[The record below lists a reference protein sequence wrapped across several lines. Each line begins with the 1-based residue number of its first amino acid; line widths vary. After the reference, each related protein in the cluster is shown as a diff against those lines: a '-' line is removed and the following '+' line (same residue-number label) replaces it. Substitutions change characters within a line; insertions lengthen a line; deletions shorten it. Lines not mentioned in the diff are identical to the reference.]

1 MQKEISARNFKA
13 ARAALIKT
21 ERKSRSMVKKKIKKF
36 FNSVSIQE
44 KMMIL
49 VEEEKENHISLIW
62 IASASFFILIVS
74 LVAFLVIKEELPID
88 P

>member
-1 MQKEISARNFKA
+1 
-13 ARAALIKT
+13 
-21 ERKSRSMVKKKIKKF
+21 MVKKKIRKF

-49 VEEEKENHISLIW
+49 VEEEKKNHISLIW

-74 LVAFLVIKEELPID
+74 LVAVFVVKEELPAA
-88 P
+88 

>member
-1 MQKEISARNFKA
+1 
-13 ARAALIKT
+13 
-21 ERKSRSMVKKKIKKF
+21 MVKKKIRKF

-62 IASASFFILIVS
+62 IASASFFIL
-74 LVAFLVIKEELPID
+74 LVCIGAFFVIKDELPLD
-88 P
+88 ESHE

>member
-1 MQKEISARNFKA
+1 
-13 ARAALIKT
+13 
-21 ERKSRSMVKKKIKKF
+21 MVKKKIKKF

>member
-1 MQKEISARNFKA
+1 
-13 ARAALIKT
+13 
-21 ERKSRSMVKKKIKKF
+21 MVKKKIRKF

-49 VEEEKENHISLIW
+49 VEEERENHISLIW

-74 LVAFLVIKEELPID
+74 LFAFLVIKEEIPAA
-88 P
+88 

>member
-1 MQKEISARNFKA
+1 
-13 ARAALIKT
+13 
-21 ERKSRSMVKKKIKKF
+21 MVKKKIKKF

-74 LVAFLVIKEELPID
+74 LIAFLVIKEEIPND
-88 P
+88 

>member
-1 MQKEISARNFKA
+1 
-13 ARAALIKT
+13 
-21 ERKSRSMVKKKIKKF
+21 MVKKKIRKF

-49 VEEEKENHISLIW
+49 VEEEKKNHISLIW

-74 LVAFLVIKEELPID
+74 LVAVFVVKEELPCA
-88 P
+88 

>member
-1 MQKEISARNFKA
+1 
-13 ARAALIKT
+13 
-21 ERKSRSMVKKKIKKF
+21 MVKKKIRKF

-49 VEEEKENHISLIW
+49 VEEEKKNHISLIW

-74 LVAFLVIKEELPID
+74 LFAFLVIKEEVPAE
-88 P
+88 

>member
-1 MQKEISARNFKA
+1 
-13 ARAALIKT
+13 
-21 ERKSRSMVKKKIKKF
+21 MVKKKIRKF

-49 VEEEKENHISLIW
+49 VEEERENHISLIW

-74 LVAFLVIKEELPID
+74 LFAFLVIKEEIPAE
-88 P
+88 

>member
-1 MQKEISARNFKA
+1 
-13 ARAALIKT
+13 
-21 ERKSRSMVKKKIKKF
+21 MVKKKIRKF

-49 VEEEKENHISLIW
+49 VEEEKKNHISLIW

-74 LVAFLVIKEELPID
+74 LVAVFVVKEELPAV
-88 P
+88 

>member
-1 MQKEISARNFKA
+1 
-13 ARAALIKT
+13 
-21 ERKSRSMVKKKIKKF
+21 MVKKKIRKF

-62 IASASFFILIVS
+62 IASASFLILIVS
-74 LVAFLVIKEELPID
+74 LFAFLVIKEDGPAE
-88 P
+88 

>member
-1 MQKEISARNFKA
+1 
-13 ARAALIKT
+13 
-21 ERKSRSMVKKKIKKF
+21 MVKKKIRKF

-74 LVAFLVIKEELPID
+74 LFAFFVIKEEIPVQ
-88 P
+88 

>member
-1 MQKEISARNFKA
+1 
-13 ARAALIKT
+13 
-21 ERKSRSMVKKKIKKF
+21 MVKKKIRKF

-74 LVAFLVIKEELPID
+74 LFAFLVIKEEVPAE
-88 P
+88 

>member
-1 MQKEISARNFKA
+1 
-13 ARAALIKT
+13 
-21 ERKSRSMVKKKIKKF
+21 MVKKKIRKF

-49 VEEEKENHISLIW
+49 VEEERENHISLIW

-74 LVAFLVIKEELPID
+74 LVAVFVVKEELPAA
-88 P
+88 

>member
-1 MQKEISARNFKA
+1 
-13 ARAALIKT
+13 
-21 ERKSRSMVKKKIKKF
+21 MVKKKIRKF

-49 VEEEKENHISLIW
+49 VEEERETHISLIW

-74 LVAFLVIKEELPID
+74 LFAFLVIKEEIPAA
-88 P
+88 